1 MKSTRMLGLFA
12 VLFVFAGLSMAQNC
26 GGQFP
31 CKVDQTSANTITA
44 QNADDFCLFVQGP
57 ETVGITCYQQGVLK
71 LTIQKNFWAKEC
83 FSFNFL
89 TTEVVWSIC
98 RTGNSINNFSWDI
111 TAGNLQKTGTF

>member
-1 MKSTRMLGLFA
+1 MKRIRMLGLFA
-12 VLFVFAGLSMAQNC
+12 VLFVFASLSMAQNC

-31 CKVDQTSANTITA
+31 CLVDQTSANTVRA

-57 ETVGITCYQQGVLK
+57 ETIGITCYQQGVLR

-83 FSFNFL
+83 YSHNFL
-89 TTEVVWSIC
+89 NTEVVFTLC